1 MSTQTPTEPSKA
13 IPDLEASPAN
23 GSPPP
28 IHPHVGGYDEKEAFL
43 VRFEPDD
50 PRNPRNFRRTHKIWI
65 AFQMSLLTTAG
76 TLGAAIMT
84 PASPQIAEYV
94 GVSTEATSLVVAL
107 YMLGSSS
114 RFIPS
119 LS

>member
-23 GSPPP
+23 GD
-28 IHPHVGGYDEKEAFL
+28 GYDEKEAFL

-114 RFIPS
+114 RLIPS
-119 LS
+119 LLEASR

>member
-1 MSTQTPTEPSKA
+1 MSTQTPPDASKA
-13 IPDLEASPAN
+13 IPDPEARPAN
-23 GSPPP
+23 GSPP
-28 IHPHVGGYDEKEAFL
+28 IHPHVDGYDEKEAFL

-50 PRNPRNFRRTHKIWI
+50 PRNPRNFRRARKIWI

-94 GVSTEATSLVVAL
+94 GVSTEAISLVVAL